1 MKSQPHRIIPFIVL
15 LLTMVLMTADS
26 QAILT
31 PAQYFAKVSEKF
43 SQIQDYQAQ
52 IRIAMEEHELEWS
65 GSLIY
70 KKPDKLRI
78 DYEEPAEQVLVYDG
92 EILIFYRPEYS
103 TVFEQQISGQSSGT
117 TALLPSGQELS
128 LLRQNYSVAYLIG
141 PEPAPLDEESEEM
154 VVWLKFRANTT
165 AEGFRELEIAIGED
179 GFYRRVLAK
188 ALNQTWEIDFTKVI
202 LNPGIPD
209 QRFFYKYPANANV
222 YPDFLF
228 EDSG

>member
-1 MKSQPHRIIPFIVL
+1 MKSQPHRIIPSIVL

-52 IRIAMEEHELEWS
+52 IRITMEEHELEWS

-92 EILIFYRPEYS
+92 ETLIFYRPEYS
-103 TVFEQQISGQSSGT
+103 TVFEQRISGGT

-141 PEPAPLDEESEEM
+141 PEQAPLDEESEEM

-165 AEGFRELEIAIGED
+165 AEGFREMEIAIGED

-188 ALNQTWEIDFTKVI
+188 ALNQTWEIDFTNVI